1 MRRSLFAVHRFS
13 RPYRRYASTPKRRS
27 VFPGYRGLCFF
38 AIYPFDVS
46 FHVLLMNYK
55 ETLNLPKTEFPMKA
69 NLSSR
74 EPEILARW
82 DADKIYEQI
91 QEVRKN
97 DPLFILHDGP
107 PFANGDVHMGTALNK
122 LLKDLIV
129 KSRAMAGF
137 RAPYIPGWDCHG
149 LPIEFKVVK
158 ESKGLSPL
166 EVRKRSEAYARKYID
181 IQRRQF
187 RRLGVFG
194 DWEHPYLTLDPSYE
208 AVILRVFA
216 ELVEK
221 DLVYQSKKPVFWSTG
236 AQTALAEAE
245 VEYKDRT
252 DPSIYVEFPVRT
264 GPLAGKASIVIWTT
278 TPWTIPANL
287 AISVHPAYRYLVQE
301 FRHPEQAKPR
311 VLLMARELVSHF
323 ENETGWRQIGEP
335 LGLFPGA
342 EMEKWLC
349 HHPFLD
355 RDSIVLLSEHVTLD
369 AGTGCVHTAPGHGEE
384 DYQIGRKY
392 GLPLLSP
399 VDDNGRYTE
408 EVGIPEWIGKYV
420 FDANKDVIQ
429 RLKEVE
435 CLLAVND
442 YPHTYPH
449 CWRSK
454 TPVIFRAVE
463 QFFIRV
469 DLLKPA
475 ALQSIDQVNWL
486 PQWGRNRIYATVESR
501 PDWCISRQR
510 SWGVPLPVFYD
521 GSAPILNPGWIR
533 KMADLVEH
541 RGTNVWYELGDA
553 ELAMELGLP
562 KAFSR
567 RNDTLDVWID
577 SGVSHEAVLRRHPAL
592 HFPADVYIE
601 ATDQH
606 RGWFQSSLLTS
617 IAISGEAP
625 YREVLTHAFVVDVE
639 SRRKISK
646 SEQGGYAK
654 PTEVEHYI
662 HKYGADLVRLW
673 VSSVNY
679 ADEVPFGETM
689 FSQLTDTYR
698 RIRNTLRILLGNLYD
713 FDPTKDQVTDLTLVD
728 RWAASRLQQLIQQCG
743 EAYQQYEFHK
753 VYHGVNQFC
762 AVDLSS
768 LYIDITK
775 DRMYCDASFSHRRR
789 ATQTV
794 LHRTFETVVRLIAPI
809 LVFTA
814 EEAWKFFGKS
824 ISVHLER
831 FPEPDHSQIDA
842 KSIGDA
848 DALLAARSIVA
859 QSIEIARQKKLIGN
873 ALEAHVVLSLPREHR
888 VHRLDISEVEEF
900 LILSHLDLV
909 ATDGESNAVI
919 HRTPYPRCER
929 CWRHRPTVG
938 LQPDHPT
945 LCDRC
950 AEVVGELVIDE

>member
-1 MRRSLFAVHRFS
+1 
-13 RPYRRYASTPKRRS
+13 
-27 VFPGYRGLCFF
+27 
-38 AIYPFDVS
+38 
-46 FHVLLMNYK
+46 MNYK

-69 NLSSR
+69 NLSVR
-74 EPEILARW
+74 EPEILTRW
-82 DADKIYEQI
+82 DAEKIYQQI
-91 QEVRKN
+91 QEARKD
-97 DPLFILHDGP
+97 DPLFVLHDGP

-122 LLKDLIV
+122 ILKDLIV
-129 KSRAMAGF
+129 KSRVMAGF

-166 EVRKRSEAYARKYID
+166 EVRKRSEIYARKYVD
-181 IQRRQF
+181 IQRQQF

-216 ELVEK
+216 KLVEK

-252 DPSIYVEFPVRT
+252 DPSIYVAFPIWT
-264 GPLAGKASIVIWTT
+264 GPYAGRASIAIWTT
-278 TPWTIPANL
+278 TPWTLPANL
-287 AISVHPAYRYLVQE
+287 AVTVHPAYQYLVQE
-301 FRHPEQAKPR
+301 FRHPDQTEPR
-311 VLLMARELVSHF
+311 ILLMAKDLVSHF
-323 ENETGWRQIGEP
+323 EKETGWKQVGEP
-335 LGLFPGA
+335 LAIFSGA

-349 HHPFLD
+349 RHPFLD
-355 RDSIVLLSEHVTLD
+355 RDSIVLLSEHVTLE

-384 DYQIGRKY
+384 DYQIGLKY

-399 VDDNGRYTE
+399 VDDHGRYTE
-408 EVGIPEWIGKYV
+408 EVGVPEWVGKYV

-429 RLKEVE
+429 RVSEVG
-435 CLLAVND
+435 CLLAAND
-442 YPHTYPH
+442 YHHSYPN

-469 DLLKPA
+469 DLVKPA
-475 ALQSIDQVNWL
+475 ALRSIDQVKWI
-486 PQWGRNRIYATVESR
+486 PSWGRNRIYATVESR

-521 GSAPILNPGWIR
+521 AGQPILNPVWIR
-533 KMADLVEH
+533 KMADLVEL

-553 ELAMELGLP
+553 EFAKELGLP
-562 KAFSR
+562 KTFGR

-592 HFPADVYIE
+592 HWPADIYIE

-617 IAISGEAP
+617 VAINGQPP
-625 YREVLTHAFVVDVE
+625 YQEVLTHAFVVDVE
-639 SRRKISK
+639 SRQKISK
-646 SEQGGYAK
+646 SNQGGYAK
-654 PTEVEHYI
+654 PTEAEHYI
-662 HKYGADLVRLW
+662 HKYGADIVRLW
-673 VSSVNY
+673 VASVNY
-679 ADEVPFGETM
+679 TDEVPFGEKM
-689 FSQLTDTYR
+689 FGQLTDTYR
-698 RIRNTLRILLGNLYD
+698 RIRNTLRILMGNLYD
-713 FDPTKDQVTDLTLVD
+713 FDPEKDQRTDHTLVD
-728 RWAASRLQQLIQQCG
+728 RWVMSRLQQLVEQCR
-743 EAYQQYEFHK
+743 EAYLQYEFHK
-753 VYHGVNQFC
+753 VYHGINQFC

-775 DRMYCDASFSHRRR
+775 DRMYCDAPASRRRR

-794 LHRTFETVVRLIAPI
+794 LHHAFDILVRLIAPI

-814 EEAWKFFGKS
+814 EEAWSSFGRS
-824 ISVHLER
+824 GSVHLER
-831 FPEPDHSQIDA
+831 FPESDPLQID
-842 KSIGDA
+842 SGVIDDA
-848 DALLAARSIVA
+848 AALLDARSTVS
-859 QSIEIARQKKLIGN
+859 QSIEIARQQKVIGN
-873 ALEAHVVLSLPREHR
+873 ALEAHVVLCLPREHR
-888 VHRLDISEVEEF
+888 VHQLNLSEVEEF

-909 ATDGESNAVI
+909 ATDSERSALVAKS
-919 HRTPYPRCER
+919 PYSRCER

-938 LQPDHPT
+938 IEPQYPT

-950 AEVVGELVIDE
+950 AEVVSGLAIHE

>member
-1 MRRSLFAVHRFS
+1 
-13 RPYRRYASTPKRRS
+13 
-27 VFPGYRGLCFF
+27 
-38 AIYPFDVS
+38 
-46 FHVLLMNYK
+46 MNYK
-55 ETLNLPKTEFPMKA
+55 ETLNLPRTEFPMKA
-69 NLSSR
+69 NLSTR
-74 EPEILARW
+74 EPEILVRW
-82 DADKIYEQI
+82 NEEKIYQQL
-91 QEVRKN
+91 QEGQKN
-97 DPLFILHDGP
+97 DPLFVLHDGP

-122 LLKDLIV
+122 ILKDLIV
-129 KSRAMAGF
+129 KSRAMAGY

-166 EVRKRSEAYARKYID
+166 EVRQRSEAYARKYID

-216 ELVEK
+216 RLVEK

-245 VEYKDRT
+245 VEYKERV
-252 DPSIYVEFPVRT
+252 DPSIYVAFPIRS
-264 GPLAGKASIVIWTT
+264 GPFAGNASIVIWTT

-287 AISVHPAYRYLVQE
+287 AISVHPVYKYLVQE
-301 FRHPEQAKPR
+301 FRHPEHPDPR
-311 VLLMARELVSHF
+311 FLLMARDLVSHF
-323 ENETGWRQIGEP
+323 EKESGWKQVGEP
-335 LGLFPGA
+335 LGSFVGA
-342 EMEKWLC
+342 EMERWLC
-349 HHPFLD
+349 RHPFLD
-355 RDSIVLLSEHVTLD
+355 RDSIVLLSDHVTLD

-384 DYQIGRKY
+384 DYQTGLKY

-408 EVGIPEWIGKYV
+408 EVGIPEWVGKYV

-429 RLKEVE
+429 RLSEVG
-435 CLLAVND
+435 CLLAAND
-442 YPHTYPH
+442 YHHTYPI

-475 ALQSIDQVNWL
+475 AFQSIDRTNWI
-486 PQWGRNRIYATVESR
+486 PHWGRNRICATVESR

-521 GSAPILNPGWIR
+521 AGTPILDPGWIR

-541 RGTNVWYELGDA
+541 RGTNIWYELGDA
-553 ELAMELGLP
+553 EFAKELGLP

-592 HFPADVYIE
+592 HWPADVYIE

-617 IAISGEAP
+617 VAINGEAP
-625 YREVLTHAFVVDVE
+625 YREVLTHGFVVDVGT
-639 SRRKISK
+639 RQKISK
-646 SEQGGYAK
+646 SDQGAYAK
-654 PTEVEHYI
+654 PTEVEHYVN
-662 HKYGADLVRLW
+662 KYGADIVRLW

-679 ADEVPFGETM
+679 TDEVPFGETM
-689 FSQLTDTYR
+689 FGQLADTYR
-698 RIRNTLRILLGNLYD
+698 RIRNTLRILLGNLSD
-713 FDPTKDQVTDLTLVD
+713 FVPARHQVTDLPLVD
-728 RWAASRLQQLIQQCG
+728 RWAASRLQQLVQQCR
-743 EAYQQYEFHK
+743 EAYLQYEFHK

-768 LYIDITK
+768 LYVDITK
-775 DRMYCDASFSHRRR
+775 DRMYCDALSSHRRR

-794 LHRTFETVVRLIAPI
+794 LHMTFDALVRLIAPI

-814 EEAWKFFGKS
+814 EEAWRFFGKS
-824 ISVHLER
+824 ISVHLEK
-831 FPEPDHSQIDA
+831 FPESDPSLIDTGA
-842 KSIGDA
+842 LEDGE
-848 DALLAARSIVA
+848 ALLAARSIVA
-859 QSIEIARQKKLIGN
+859 QSIELARQQKLIGN
-873 ALEAHVVLSLPREHR
+873 GLEAHVVLSLPREHR
-888 VHRLDISEVEEF
+888 VHQLKTSEIEEF

-909 ATDGESNAVI
+909 STDSESNAVVDK
-919 HRTPYPRCER
+919 TPYPRCER

-938 LQPDHPT
+938 IDPT
-945 LCDRC
+945 YPALCDRC
-950 AEVVGELVIDE
+950 AEVVSELVIDE